1 MRVPARSLVA
11 TGLLAGAIVWL
22 PAALLALHD
31 PWAAAFGVPDLGV
44 LVLGL
49 LGLAAARPEVARTR
63 ATRIVLVGLW
73 AVFALFGL
81 AWAASLVATEER
93 LPFYDLLLLTQPVSV
108 FVADLYG
115 SWAPWAIV
123 VGGLGVAAGLLGL
136 TGRGFR
142 RLAEVSDVGSRRLV
156 TAIAGVAVVLGTMVS
171 GPWTPR
177 IVADLT
183 ESIALRSQ
191 VQAGLA
197 SRSELATRSLTVR
210 PDVRLYVVESYGD
223 VLLEA
228 PIGDAHR
235 ALLAELDGPL
245 RQAGW
250 FVASGRA
257 ISPTHGGRSWLAD
270 ATVLTGIEVA
280 RQATFGHVTRRGRDI
295 PSLPRFFAE
304 RGYATVLVR
313 PKDRAR
319 PGVRL
324 VNHFG
329 FETTVFHD
337 ELAYDGP
344 AVGWGHVP
352 DQFTVEVVERDVL
365 AAIDRPRF
373 AFVHLATS
381 HYPWGDPPP
390 LLDDARDWQ
399 SADGDRGPVI
409 RDRTP
414 LFALQMTLSR
424 YRGSRRALRDRYG
437 SDLGAFQ
444 ALVGYDLQLLAQ
456 TFAAPTRPTLMLW
469 YGDHQPPFL
478 AEGQPADSVV
488 HVLATDPEW
497 LRPFLDDGFR
507 TGLDPGPRQRT
518 SLHFR
523 DLFERITR
531 ALGDPARRGGPPG
544 E

>member
-1 MRVPARSLVA
+1 MRVSARSLVA
-11 TGLLAGAIVWL
+11 VGLLTGAIVWL
-22 PAALLALHD
+22 PAVLLGLHD
-31 PWAAAFGVPDLGV
+31 PWAAVFGVPDLGLV
-44 LVLGL
+44 VLGL
-49 LGLAAARPEVARTR
+49 LGLAAIRPAVAT
-63 ATRIVLVGLW
+63 AAPLRIALVGLW

-93 LPFYDLLLLTQPVSV
+93 LPLYDLLLLTQPVSV
-108 FVADLYG
+108 FAADLYG
-115 SWAPWAIV
+115 AWAPWAIG
-123 VGGLGVAAGLLGL
+123 VGGLGVAAGLLAL
-136 TGRGFR
+136 TARGFR
-142 RLAEVSDVGSRRLV
+142 FLAEVRHVRRRRV
-156 TAIAGVAVVLGTMVS
+156 VAAIAMISVVLGSLVS

-177 IVADLT
+177 IVADLA
-183 ESIALRSQ
+183 ESLALRRQ
-191 VQAGLA
+191 LQAGLA
-197 SRSELATRSLTVR
+197 SRSDLAARSLAVT

-223 VLLEA
+223 VVLEA
-228 PIGDAHR
+228 PVGDVHR
-235 ALLAELDGPL
+235 TLLAQLDRPL
-245 RQAGW
+245 REAGW

-280 RQATFGHVTRRGRDI
+280 RQATFGHVTRRGREI

-329 FETTVFHD
+329 FGTTVFHD
-337 ELAYDGP
+337 ELAYVGP

-352 DQFTVEVVERDVL
+352 DQFTVEFVERDVL
-365 AAIDRPRF
+365 RAIDRPRF

-381 HYPWGDPPP
+381 HYPWGDRPP

-399 SADGDRGPVI
+399 TADGDRGPVI
-409 RDRTP
+409 RDRSP

-424 YRGSRRALRDRYG
+424 YRGNRRALKDRYG
-437 SDLGAFQ
+437 SDLTAFQ
-444 ALVGYDLQLLAQ
+444 ALVGYDLQLLAR

-488 HVLATDPEW
+488 HVLATDPAW

-507 TGLDPGPRQRT
+507 EGLDPGPRQT
-518 SLHFR
+518 TGLHFR

-531 ALGDPARRGGPPG
+531 ALGDPARRDAPPG
-544 E
+544 G